1 MEEICRLA
9 CIDEDIRQMPQGY
22 DTMIGEGGVNM
33 SGGQRQR
40 LAIARAML
48 RNSRVILFDE
58 ATSALDNVTQAKI
71 QEAIDHMKKD
81 RTVMLIA
88 HRISTVVNADRILY
102 IQDGKVLAE
111 GSHADLL
118 QTCEPYRIL
127 TEMEG

>member
-1 MEEICRLA
+1 
-9 CIDEDIRQMPQGY
+9 
-22 DTMIGEGGVNM
+22 
-33 SGGQRQR
+33 
-40 LAIARAML
+40 ML

-111 GSHADLL
+111 GSHTDLL